1 MSSTTQR
8 VAKAPAPTRRT
19 TAKKPVPTP
28 ASADPLLAIA
38 SSGPA
43 ILRTPLRA
51 DVVQRDEDEEEA
63 SMAEETLE
71 AAQAG
76 PAVSGAQT
84 GMDVVNDDLFSGE
97 DGAAGLLGGTDQTAL
112 GGAGIGLFSAVTG
125 FFSVLKELYDC
136 AKSGQTEDA
145 IAAAIEGV
153 LKAGDIVKSSIS
165 IAEKGGGAAIAKAV
179 MPGLDIAFSCV
190 SLIGN
195 IVSLY
200 RLHKASWAEGKALEK
215 AEAGGDF
222 ATALGTVH
230 GRTLRKL
237 ALTWV
242 QTAGDIIMIIGGIA
256 QFAAGPWG
264 MAVKFGGAMVKVVGA
279 ASGVIAE
286 HMEAKATRAARDD
299 YDQAMVSGDAEKMKA
314 AKTNRLSKDALFAV
328 QEMLAKGTTIP
339 EGQTDIAPEM
349 KTVFAAYG
357 LGPTFL
363 KKFADAKKADG
374 ADGGPQ
380 QKKLLG
386 EAEAIIMKFVGA
398 SKDPKTISESITAGL
413 SAVWSWFKRLTGVG
427 SVTAQPGTTTT
438 SVTIEA
444 EKIATPIVRAYAA
457 KKATSGSNGIKPI
470 VLTTELKSAY
480 EKLVATYA
488 KGAADEA
495 ARNEKLDAIDTGFYL
510 AISKAHSGG
519 LLDRNFPIE
528 QLKVGRG
535 VVYFPFPYPAPA
547 PAAKAAPAQP
557 AAAKPQPKAS
567 PAAKPA
573 AQPQPAAPRSNPLV
587 AAGKK

>member
-1 MSSTTQR
+1 MSSTTQQ

-19 TAKKPVPTP
+19 TAKKPAPTT
-28 ASADPLLAIA
+28 ATADPLLAIA
-38 SSGPA
+38 SSGSA
-43 ILRTPLRA
+43 ILRAPLRA
-51 DVVQRDEDEEEA
+51 DVVQRDDDEEA
-63 SMAEETLE
+63 SLAEETLDV
-71 AAQAG
+71 AQAG
-76 PAVSGAQT
+76 PAMTGAQT
-84 GMDVVNDDLFSGE
+84 GMDIVNDDAFAVDMATGDEQDS
-97 DGAAGLLGGTDQTAL
+97 LLGATDQSAL
-112 GGAGIGLFSAVTG
+112 GGAGLGLFSAVTG
-125 FFSVLKELYDC
+125 FFAVLKELYDC
-136 AKSGQTEDA
+136 AKSGQAEDA
-145 IAAAIEGV
+145 IAASIEAV

-165 IAEKGGGAAIAKAV
+165 IAEKGGGAEIAAAV
-179 MPGLDIAFSCV
+179 APGLDIAFSCV

-200 RLHKASWAEGKALEK
+200 RLHRASWAEGKALDK

-256 QFAAGPWG
+256 QFAVGPWG
-264 MAVKFGGAMVKVVGA
+264 TAVKFGGAMVKVVGA

-286 HMEAKATRAARDD
+286 HMEASATRAARDD
-299 YDQAMVSGDAEKMKA
+299 YDQAMLSGDATKMKA
-314 AKTNRLSKDALFAV
+314 ATTNRLSKDALFAV
-328 QEMLAKGTTIP
+328 QEMLTKGTTIP

-357 LGPTFL
+357 LGPSFL
-363 KKFADAKKADG
+363 KKFADAKAADG

-413 SAVWSWFKRLTGVG
+413 SAVWSWFKRLTGIG

-438 SVTIEA
+438 SVTMEA

-457 KKATSGSNGIKPI
+457 KKAKTGANGIKPI
-470 VLTTELKSAY
+470 VLTNELKSSY
-480 EKLVATYA
+480 QTLVGTYA
-488 KGAADEA
+488 KGVADEA

-510 AISKAHSGG
+510 AISKAHSAR
-519 LLDRNFPIE
+519 LLERNFPIE
-528 QLKVGRG
+528 QLKVVRG
-535 VVYFPFPYPAPA
+535 VVYFPFPYPAPVA
-547 PAAKAAPAQP
+547 AAAKAPAQ
-557 AAAKPQPKAS
+557 A
-567 PAAKPA
+567 A
-573 AQPQPAAPRSNPLV
+573 AQPQPAAKPAAAKPAALV
-587 AAGKK
+587 GAGKK